1 MDGYKRVD
9 GWFKRVLVGVD
20 GWFERVLVGVD
31 GWFEGCWWG

>member
-1 MDGYKRVD
+1 MGGWVD
-9 GWFKRVLVGVD
+9 GFKRVD